1 MKKGRGK
8 KKKAEG
14 KIKQEKR
21 DTYRENDRGKKQI
34 KRNLNVCQIA
44 QRQISLLDKKNIKL
58 LRFLISKMLPE
69 QIKYLEVCI
78 LEIIWVFFPL
88 Y

>member
-1 MKKGRGK
+1 MKYSTHALKGKKYITTKSTYTMETLFISGWIEDEERQR

-34 KRNLNVCQIA
+34 KRNLNGCRIA
-44 QRQISLLDKKNIKL
+44 QRQISLLDKKI
-58 LRFLISKMLPE
+58 
-69 QIKYLEVCI
+69 
-78 LEIIWVFFPL
+78 
-88 Y
+88 